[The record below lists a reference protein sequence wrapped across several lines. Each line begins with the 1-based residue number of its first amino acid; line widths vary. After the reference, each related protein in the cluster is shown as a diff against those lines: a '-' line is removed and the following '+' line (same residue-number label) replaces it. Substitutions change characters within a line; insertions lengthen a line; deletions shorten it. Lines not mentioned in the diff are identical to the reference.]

1 MDTENNSFYQTENQ
15 SAQNVQNE
23 QNPLEQQE
31 QEQAD
36 IKYTFNQNS
45 TYSTN
50 VNHKKTEKKKR
61 NGCFIGIIAVLLC
74 ITILAL
80 GINIYLISSG
90 KSVDTIF
97 STPTPALPGEQP
109 DSAFE
114 NIVQIAPTPTPQI
127 VEGQLLTPTQVAQKV
142 IPSVVCIQCYKATN
156 SYFGATQ
163 QESLVGEGSGIISR
177 SDGYIITNAHVID
190 GASKVQVVLSNNIV
204 CDAEIIGS
212 DTVTDLALLKIDATD
227 KNLVAA
233 TFSSSKS
240 SSVADQVMA
249 IGNPGG
255 LEFSSS
261 VTLGIIS
268 ALNRAVQDSS
278 TGFVMYCIQT
288 DTAINPGNSG
298 GPLVNMYGNVIG
310 ITSSKIVA
318 DGYENMGFAI
328 TYDEAEP
335 IISDLLNYGHV
346 KNRAT
351 LNLSLALPSSVFR
364 ITGWNTI
371 PTGLCVTKVNGEA
384 ESKAGIT
391 QYDIISAIDNVKI
404 SSSAD
409 YSAYLLTKKP
419 GDKVK
424 LTIYRASISGFSVQY
439 SATPIEIEVTLS
451 EAT

>member
-1 MDTENNSFYQTENQ
+1 MDTENNSFYNVENQ
-15 SAQNVQNE
+15 ASTESTQAQ
-23 QNPLEQQE
+23 PEQQTH
-31 QEQAD
+31 EQAD
-36 IKYTFNQNS
+36 IRYTYNQNS

-50 VNHKKTEKKKR
+50 VNHTKTQPKKR
-61 NGCFIGIIAVLLC
+61 NGCFISIIAALLC

-80 GINIYLISSG
+80 GINIYLISTG

-97 STPTPALPGEQP
+97 ATPTPALSGETP

-114 NIVQIAPTPTPQI
+114 SIVQIEPTATPQI
-127 VEGQLLTPTQVAQKV
+127 VEGQLLTPTQVAEKV
-142 IPSVVCIQCYKATN
+142 VPSVVCIQCYTSTN

-163 QESLVGEGSGIISR
+163 ESLLGEGSGIISR

-212 DTVTDLALLKIDATD
+212 DTVTDLALLKIDATG

-233 TFSSSKS
+233 TFSSAKS
-240 SSVADQVMA
+240 SSVAEQVMA

-384 ESKAGIT
+384 EAKAGIT
-391 QYDIISAIDNVKI
+391 QYDIISAIDDVKI

-409 YSAYLLTKKP
+409 YSSYLLKKKP
-419 GDKVK
+419 GDKVT
-424 LTIYRASISGFSVQY
+424 LTIYRANISGFSVQY
-439 SATPIEIEVTLS
+439 SATPIKIEISLS